1 MAGPSGGLPD
11 LQTTLALA
19 SASSGGNSNEGGN
32 VNDSK
37 RKHECLECGK
47 HFPTPSK
54 LQRHS
59 FIHRGEK
66 PHNCPHCPKSYSQ
79 LVHFKDHLMSHE
91 KQLAAAAAAEQ
102 GVVSLPETVGRG
114 ELSEGPAVAVEVD
127 EEAIEIPDQFEGD
140 EEDDEAGEEVTVDPN
155 DLN

>member
-1 MAGPSGGLPD
+1 MDELAQHHQMAAHAAAVAKNRENSPLLQEAASMAGPSGGLPD

-47 HFPTPSK
+47 RFPTPSK

-59 FIHRGEK
+59 FIHTGEK
-66 PHNCPHCPKSYSQ
+66 PYNCPHCPKSYSQ
-79 LVHFKDHLMSHE
+79 LVHLKNHLMSHE
-91 KQLAAAAAAEQ
+91 KQFAAAAAA
-102 GVVSLPETVGRG
+102 GVVCGPGGGGGGGRRG
-114 ELSEGPAVAVEVD
+114 YRNPRPV
-127 EEAIEIPDQFEGD
+127 
-140 EEDDEAGEEVTVDPN
+140 
-155 DLN
+155 

>member
-1 MAGPSGGLPD
+1 M
-11 LQTTLALA
+11 QTTLALA
-19 SASSGGNSNEGGN
+19 SASSSGGGNINEGGN

-47 HFPTPSK
+47 RFPTPSK

-59 FIHRGEK
+59 FIHTGEK
-66 PHNCPHCPKSYSQ
+66 PYNCPHCPKSYSQ
-79 LVHFKDHLMSHE
+79 LVHLQNHLMSHE
-91 KQLAAAAAAEQ
+91 KQFAAAAAAE
-102 GVVSLPETVGRG
+102 VSLPETVGGRG

>member
-19 SASSGGNSNEGGN
+19 SASSGGGNINEGGN

-47 HFPTPSK
+47 RFPTPSK

-59 FIHRGEK
+59 FIHTGEK
-66 PHNCPHCPKSYSQ
+66 PYNCPHCPKSYSQ
-79 LVHFKDHLMSHE
+79 LVHLKNHLMSHE
-91 KQLAAAAAAEQ
+91 KQ
-102 GVVSLPETVGRG
+102 GVVSLPETVGGG
-114 ELSEGPAVAVEVD
+114 ELSEGPAVEVD
-127 EEAIEIPDQFEGD
+127 EEAIQIPDQFEGD